1 MKKIILSFMV
11 VFSVTLQA
19 SIYTFTTNAGVLKLN
34 DQLDVISFKGLDYKI
49 ISYKDAGSESNYV
62 FCEHSGLKKLFFFD
76 FSKGRISQY
85 RYIETFEW
93 KDVGLYDKAKLISG
107 LYRNIDIYID
117 NNGIRGENATLFR
130 QYANVM
136 IEGIKKGTIILNGN
150 GTFTDTT
157 GQLSSSGTFDKNWIG
172 KKKSTKNNILNWV
185 ADYILSYIKV
195 MSTCNSNWEQE
206 GEAYIILKADKI
218 G

>member
-1 MKKIILSFMV
+1 M
-11 VFSVTLQA
+11 
-19 SIYTFTTNAGVLKLN
+19 
-34 DQLDVISFKGLDYKI
+34 
-49 ISYKDAGSESNYV
+49 
-62 FCEHSGLKKLFFFD
+62 
-76 FSKGRISQY
+76 
-85 RYIETFEW
+85 
-93 KDVGLYDKAKLISG
+93 
-107 LYRNIDIYID
+107 
-117 NNGIRGENATLFR
+117 
-130 QYANVM
+130 
-136 IEGIKKGTIILNGN
+136 NGN

>member
-1 MKKIILSFMV
+1 M
-11 VFSVTLQA
+11 Q
-19 SIYTFTTNAGVLKLN
+19 VLN
-34 DQLDVISFKGLDYKI
+34 RTMFFVNIQ
-49 ISYKDAGSESNYV
+49 
-62 FCEHSGLKKLFFFD
+62 GLKKLFFFD

-136 IEGIKKGTIILNGN
+136 IERN
-150 GTFTDTT
+150 
-157 GQLSSSGTFDKNWIG
+157 
-172 KKKSTKNNILNWV
+172 
-185 ADYILSYIKV
+185 
-195 MSTCNSNWEQE
+195 
-206 GEAYIILKADKI
+206 
-218 G
+218 